1 MMSSALRLSIVVPV
15 YNIAPQY
22 LQACIESVRKQSDP
36 NWELVLC
43 DDCSTIRETRDCLEH
58 YRGVDPRIRVVEN
71 PENTGIA
78 GATNRAIEYTTG
90 SFVGF
95 LDNDDELAPHA
106 VAEVRRHIVQ
116 YPDTDMLYTDEDKL
130 CVDGRHCETYFKP
143 DWSPEHIQSCM
154 YVLHFTVIRKA
165 LLCDVGF
172 LRNCYDGAQDYD
184 LVLRA
189 SKRARRIGHIPK
201 ILYHWRK
208 IQGSAA
214 EIVDAKPTALENAAR
229 ALEDVT
235 GHRVEQGLLPGLWRV
250 RPSIDRAKPVTILI
264 PTNDGSRKIDGRGNI
279 KLLMNCVRSI
289 REKTTYPNYR
299 IVVVDNDNLSSQT
312 RDALS
317 SMDVNVKL
325 CSYDLPA
332 GPFNFAAKFNYCWQQ
347 TDTEYLIILNDD
359 IEVISPEWIDA
370 LLEPM
375 QDEKVGVVGARL
387 LHADNTIQHVGVV
400 LGVHDGA
407 AHVYHG
413 FPRDYVGYNGYTH
426 VIRNYSAVT
435 GACMLTKRSL
445 LEQVGGFDEALAV
458 DYNDIDYCLR
468 VGELGYRV
476 VFTPF
481 AELYHFENSTVERQ
495 RANLHETEL
504 FRRRWSHIL
513 RNDPYYNPNL
523 PKDRH
528 DFCCGV

>member
-1 MMSSALRLSIVVPV
+1 MMSSTLRLSIVVPV
-15 YNIAPQY
+15 YNIASRY
-22 LQACIESVRKQSDP
+22 LQACIESVRRQSDP

-43 DDCSTIRETRDCLEH
+43 DDCSTDLETLRCLEH
-58 YRGVDPRIRVVEN
+58 YRGIDPRIRVVKNSEN
-71 PENTGIA
+71 AGIA

-95 LDNDDELAPHA
+95 LDNDDELAPHV
-106 VAEVRRHIVQ
+106 VAEVRRHITQ

-130 CVDGRHCETYFKP
+130 GDDGRHCETYFKP

-154 YVLHFTVIRKA
+154 YVLHFTIIRKA
-165 LLCDVGF
+165 LICDVGF
-172 LRNCYDGAQDYD
+172 LRSRYDGAQDYD

-208 IQGSAA
+208 IPGSAA
-214 EIVDAKPTALENAAR
+214 EIVNAKPTALLNAKL
-229 ALEDVT
+229 ALKDVT
-235 GHRVEQGLLPGLWRV
+235 GYSVEQGLLPGLWRV
-250 RPSIDRAKPVTILI
+250 RPPIDRTVPVTILI
-264 PTNDGSRKIDGRGNI
+264 PTNDGSREIEGRGTV
-279 KLLMNCVRSI
+279 KLLVNCVRSI
-289 REKTTYPNYR
+289 KEKTTYPNYT
-299 IVVVDNDNLSSQT
+299 VVAVDNGNMTAQT
-312 RDALS
+312 RDALLN
-317 SMDVNVKL
+317 MGVNVKL
-325 CSYDLPA
+325 CSYALPP

-347 TDTEYLIILNDD
+347 TETENVIILNDD
-359 IEVISPEWIDA
+359 VEIISPEWIEA

-375 QDEKVGVVGARL
+375 HDVNVGIVGARL

-413 FPRDYVGYNGYTH
+413 FPGDYVGYNGYTH

-445 LEQVGGFDEALAV
+445 LEQTGGFDEALAV

-468 VGELGYRV
+468 IGELGYRV

-495 RANLHETEL
+495 RANPRETEL
-504 FRRRWSHIL
+504 FRHRWRHMLQS
-513 RNDPYYNPNL
+513 DPYYNPNL

-528 DFCCGV
+528 DFYCAV